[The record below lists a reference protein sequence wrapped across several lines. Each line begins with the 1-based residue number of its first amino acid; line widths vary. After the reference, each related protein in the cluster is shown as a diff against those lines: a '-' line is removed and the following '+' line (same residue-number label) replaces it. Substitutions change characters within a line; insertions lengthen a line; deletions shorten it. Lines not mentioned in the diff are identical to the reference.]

1 MYHVNACV
9 QRVRAHYLTKTTHHH
24 HRLRHTPSC
33 TPSCSA
39 QSAVTRHP
47 DTRVQLYTQLLHC
60 TSTDQT
66 TRRKILSVRMFG
78 QARVDRGGRD
88 ERLLLVGGTGGRG
101 ALVLA
106 GKDWASSWH
115 GFSLVTSRTC
125 PQAKPRSASGGR
137 RRARAPKI
145 TPCTA
150 AESCARRTGA
160 REQLSAANLTAAAS
174 RPRRPP
180 SGVEQ
185 VARRRGPHGQSAAT
199 GGRSRA
205 PRNQCSVVTC
215 NNCPKNGWFRVA

>member
-1 MYHVNACV
+1 MHACS
-9 QRVRAHYLTKTTHHH
+9 ACGL
-24 HRLRHTPSC
+24 TPSQRRL
-33 TPSCSA
+33 TITISYATHRHAHRHAVRSL
-39 QSAVTRHP
+39 QSP
-47 DTRVQLYTQLLHC
+47 DTRTRAQLYTQLLHC

-150 AESCARRTGA
+150 GESCARRTGA
-160 REQLSAANLTAAAS
+160 REQLSAAKLTAAAS

-205 PRNQCSVVTC
+205 RGTLVLL
-215 NNCPKNGWFRVA
+215 